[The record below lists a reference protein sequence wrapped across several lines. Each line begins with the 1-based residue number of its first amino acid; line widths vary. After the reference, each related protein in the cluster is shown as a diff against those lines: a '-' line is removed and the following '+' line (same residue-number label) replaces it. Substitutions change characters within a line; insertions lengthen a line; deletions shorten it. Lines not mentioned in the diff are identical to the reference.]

1 VRSAARMIVVV
12 SALAAA
18 VAVAVVV
25 LGAAGPARWLWGLQT
40 PDPFAPVPAAGRPA
54 ISGDLARIAG
64 KAPSV
69 VPFNVPFENC
79 SDAAACTFYAFP
91 AGEMDAVH
99 AYGAI
104 PMLNWSSMSIPLSA
118 DQPAFTLAR
127 VAGGSFDSYIEQFAQ
142 AAAHWGHPFLL
153 RFDWEMNGNWFPW
166 EAGANGNDA
175 ARFVAAWRHVHD
187 IFTAAGATNATW
199 VWCPNVD
206 FEHRFTPLAE
216 LYPGSAYVNWTC
228 LDGYNM
234 GNLNGAGGWMTFNQI
249 FASSYNAIA
258 ALAPAKPMIIG
269 ETASSATGG
278 NKAAWVSNLF
288 AELPHYPNIHA
299 FIYFDKYDG
308 SDDWPLD
315 TDPSAVAAFKAGI
328 ARPAFTSN
336 SYGSLPDGVVTPP

>member
-1 VRSAARMIVVV
+1 DV
-12 SALAAA
+12 
-18 VAVAVVV
+18 
-25 LGAAGPARWLWGLQT
+25 AAG
-40 PDPFAPVPAAGRPA
+40 D
-54 ISGDLARIAG
+54 
-64 KAPSV
+64 
-69 VPFNVPFENC
+69 
-79 SDAAACTFYAFP
+79 
-91 AGEMDAVH
+91 
-99 AYGAI
+99 
-104 PMLNWSSMSIPLSA
+104 
-118 DQPAFTLAR
+118 
-127 VAGGSFDSYIEQFAQ
+127 FDSYIEQFAQ
-142 AAAHWGHPFLL
+142 AAAQWGHPFLL

-166 EAGANGNDA
+166 DAGANGNTPA
-175 ARFVAAWRHVHD
+175 EFVAAWRHVHD
-187 IFTAAGATNATW
+187 IFAMEGATNATW

-206 FEHRFTPLAE
+206 FEHRFTPLAQ

-249 FASSYNAIA
+249 FASSYNTIA